1 MRSFSLNVRGANKYE
16 ERNLSG
22 LFITFEGVEGAGKTT
37 QIQLLKAALEASGE
51 TVCVT
56 REPGGD
62 PVAEGVRT
70 LLLSTEMSSR
80 AELLLFLASRAQNVE
95 RVIRP
100 QLALGNTVIC
110 DRFIDSSVAYQGV
123 ARELGATTVQELN
136 RFATGCL
143 EPDLTFLL
151 DLDPEVGLSRQ
162 STRNRMEA
170 ESLAFHRKV
179 REGFLEVA
187 ANNPTRFLILD
198 ASQSADTLHLQ
209 ILNAVQS
216 RQMMKTESA
225 PK

>member
-1 MRSFSLNVRGANKYE
+1 MRSLSLNVGEVNE
-16 ERNLSG
+16 QQERNLSG

-37 QIQLLKAALEASGE
+37 QIQRLKAALEASGK

-110 DRFIDSSVAYQGV
+110 DRYIDSSVAYQGV
-123 ARELGATTVQELN
+123 ARGLGAKTVQDLN
-136 RFATGCL
+136 RFATGDL
-143 EPDLTFLL
+143 KPDLTVLL

-162 STRNRMEA
+162 QTRNRMEA

-198 ASQSADTLHLQ
+198 ALQSPDTLHLQ
-209 ILNAVQS
+209 ILEAVQS
-216 RQMMKTESA
+216 RQRAKQNQ
-225 PK
+225 P

>member
-1 MRSFSLNVRGANKYE
+1 MRSLSLNVGEVNE
-16 ERNLSG
+16 QQERNLSG

-37 QIQLLKAALEASGE
+37 QIQRLKAALEVSGK

-110 DRFIDSSVAYQGV
+110 DRYIDSSVAYQGV
-123 ARELGATTVQELN
+123 ARGLGAKTVQDLN
-136 RFATGCL
+136 RFATGDL
-143 EPDLTFLL
+143 KPDLTVLL

-162 STRNRMEA
+162 QTRNRMEA

-198 ASQSADTLHLQ
+198 ALQSPDTLHLQ
-209 ILNAVQS
+209 ILEAVQS
-216 RQMMKTESA
+216 RQRAKQNQ
-225 PK
+225 P